1 MDNQISIFDVLYPK
15 YKITKPIRLIEF
27 FAGYGS
33 QSLALKY
40 LGVPFEHWK
49 ICEWA
54 VKSIQAYKDIHFTDD
69 NEDYSKDLTK
79 QDLEVWLS
87 FKGISSN
94 YNEPMNIKQIERLSE
109 KQLRT
114 IYNNNLATH
123 NLVNIQQVKGEDLE
137 IVDTD
142 KYDYI
147 LTYSFPCQDL
157 SLAGKGK
164 GMSDTSTRSGM
175 LWEVERILTECKEL
189 GQLPQI
195 LLMENVPQV
204 HGTDNVQDFN
214 KWQLRLEE
222 LGYKNYFQDLIA
234 TDYGIPQTRN
244 RCFMISILG
253 DYSYTFPQP
262 VPLKLKLKDMLEDNV
277 DEKYYLS
284 DKMLNCFLSESE
296 DSKFPRKERFM
307 QTFNTTNEKGI
318 AATITTAAGT
328 RATDNFIKVK
338 NATKKGYLEATD
350 GDGVDISS
358 RMEHHR
364 GTVQKDK
371 AQTLT
376 TQCDRGV
383 VVNMKTELCN
393 NLIKDGKVKEN
404 DVIRHSY
411 TTSRLNGDMK
421 DLKQNNLS
429 PTLDTRCDCLGVVIK
444 NNNIYNLFFT
454 IFDLCSIIDT
464 KEKDKYERSRELLQ
478 ILWQE
483 IGKKEIWQEIRRFIS
498 IQEKEILQSNLYEN
512 GLYEDRKLQS
522 RISSSTSNGKKYNEG
537 IANREKMLNMWEDW
551 KIRYTPQRWELPKQQ
566 FEQFNLFMQ
575 KLSYETT
582 QGETSMQDMWQT
594 NERFR
599 VLQQTLFEI
608 QEIWKPIDH
617 KISSGLRI
625 RKLSPRECWRLMGVK
640 DEDYEKCAKNQSDS
654 SLYHLAGDSIVV
666 NVLMAIF
673 KKLLESEVN

>member
-1 MDNQISIFDVLYPK
+1 MQQTIFDMLYPK

-33 QSLALKY
+33 QALALKY
-40 LGVPFEHWK
+40 LGVEFEHWK

-54 VKSIQAYKDIHFTDD
+54 IKSIQAYKDIHMNNKEFKDTYMTKEQMVDFL
-69 NEDYSKDLTK
+69 YS
-79 QDLEVWLS
+79 
-87 FKGISSN
+87 KGISAN
-94 YNEPMNIKQIERLSE
+94 YNEPMSKQQIERLKE
-109 KQLRT
+109 EQLEN
-114 IYNNNLATH
+114 IIKNIFITH
-123 NLVNIQQVKGEDLE
+123 NLVNIQQVKGKDLE

-175 LWEVERILTECKEL
+175 LWEVERILKECKEIDE
-189 GQLPQI
+189 LPQI

-204 HGTDNVQDFN
+204 HGENNVEDFN
-214 KWQLRLEE
+214 KWQLELEK

-253 DYSYTFPQP
+253 NYSYTFPKPIQ
-262 VPLKLKLKDMLEDNV
+262 LKLKLKDMLEDEV

-284 DKMLNCFLSESE
+284 DKMLDYCLGINQKE
-296 DSKFPRKERFM
+296 SKFPRGERFL
-307 QTFNTTNEKGI
+307 QSLEQTNEKDI
-318 AATITTAAGT
+318 ATTITTNAGN
-328 RATDNFIKVK
+328 RPTDNFIKIK

-350 GDGVDISS
+350 GDGIDISS

-411 TTSRLNGDMK
+411 TTSRMNGEMK

-429 PTLDTRCDCLGVVIK
+429 PTLDTRCDCLGVV
-444 NNNIYNLFFT
+444 NN
-454 IFDLCSIIDT
+454 
-464 KEKDKYERSRELLQ
+464 
-478 ILWQE
+478 
-483 IGKKEIWQEIRRFIS
+483 
-498 IQEKEILQSNLYEN
+498 
-512 GLYEDRKLQS
+512 
-522 RISSSTSNGKKYNEG
+522 
-537 IANREKMLNMWEDW
+537 M
-551 KIRYTPQRWELPKQQ
+551 
-566 FEQFNLFMQ
+566 
-575 KLSYETT
+575 
-582 QGETSMQDMWQT
+582 
-594 NERFR
+594 
-599 VLQQTLFEI
+599 
-608 QEIWKPIDH
+608 
-617 KISSGLRI
+617 RI
-625 RKLSPRECWRLMGVK
+625 RKLTPREAFRLMGVK
-640 DEDYEKCAKNQSDS
+640 DEDFNKVKKNQSDS
-654 SLYHLAGDSIVV
+654 SLYHLAGDSLVTMVFCAIMSTMID
-666 NVLMAIF
+666 NCKTLEQVLEEFYLQI
-673 KKLLESEVN
+673 SN